1 MKNYQKKQVY
11 QQYIENNE
19 QKRGI
24 LDALNSGCY
33 YNLTNADELFVQE
46 SELINDLAKNESC
59 VIIGR
64 CSDFILKDNKD
75 VINIFVYSTMENK
88 IERAVERYNLSKKE
102 AEKEI
107 KNIDKLRSNHY
118 KHYTGKV
125 WGENKNYDLCINSD
139 TFGVE
144 KAADMICEIAMKK

>member
-1 MKNYQKKQVY
+1 MK
-11 QQYIENNE
+11 
-19 QKRGI
+19 
-24 LDALNSGCY
+24 
-33 YNLTNADELFVQE
+33 
-46 SELINDLAKNESC
+46 
-59 VIIGR
+59 
-64 CSDFILKDNKD
+64 
-75 VINIFVYSTMENK
+75 NK

-125 WGENKNYDLCINSD
+125 WGDNENYDLCINSD

-144 KAADMICEIAMKK
+144 KAADMICEIAMNEKRKSQIVS

>member
-1 MKNYQKKQVY
+1 
-11 QQYIENNE
+11 
-19 QKRGI
+19 
-24 LDALNSGCY
+24 
-33 YNLTNADELFVQE
+33 
-46 SELINDLAKNESC
+46 
-59 VIIGR
+59 
-64 CSDFILKDNKD
+64 
-75 VINIFVYSTMENK
+75 MENK
-88 IERAVERYNLSKKE
+88 IERAVERYNLTKKE